1 LHISA
6 VATAAAPGSV
16 TDATARVKGRPGLP
30 AQATTAKMAWPS
42 GGRTRRR
49 PAQQRGRPAV
59 FTDIFAYADANA
71 QYVPGFLAASR
82 IAIEVTLLTIVLSWI
97 CGLVAAL
104 GKTSPYRWLRAPAEF
119 YIWFIRGTP
128 TLIQIFI
135 VYFGFPQIGLRLSP
149 FVAGV
154 LALGFNGGAYIAE
167 IVRSGLSAIPKG
179 QMESAQALGM
189 GRWQVMTR
197 IILPQVFRV
206 ILPPATNEAI
216 TMVKNTSLLST
227 ITVVELT
234 LYSQTIIATTF
245 RPFEFYIATALIY
258 LVMTTLISQAAGRME
273 RHYARSL

>member
-1 LHISA
+1 MIAAWWEGFAPYMPGFIEASWLVLALSLLAILVSWA
-6 VATAAAPGSV
+6 CGLAAA
-16 TDATARVKGRPGLP
+16 L
-30 AQATTAKMAWPS
+30 AK
-42 GGRTRRR
+42 
-49 PAQQRGRPAV
+49 
-59 FTDIFAYADANA
+59 
-71 QYVPGFLAASR
+71 ASR
-82 IAIEVTLLTIVLSWI
+82 F
-97 CGLVAAL
+97 AAL
-104 GKTSPYRWLRAPAEF
+104 RQVSKF

>member
-1 LHISA
+1 MIEKIA
-6 VATAAAPGSV
+6 VWWEGFAP
-16 TDATARVKGRPGLP
+16 
-30 AQATTAKMAWPS
+30 
-42 GGRTRRR
+42 
-49 PAQQRGRPAV
+49 
-59 FTDIFAYADANA
+59 
-71 QYVPGFLAASR
+71 YVPGFLAASWL
-82 IAIEVTLLTIVLSWI
+82 VLVLSLLAILASWG
-97 CGLVAAL
+97 CGLIAAL
-104 GKTSPYRWLRAPAEF
+104 GKVSRFAVLRKASEF

-135 VYFGFPQIGLRLSP
+135 IYFGLPQLGLKLSP

-154 LALGFNGGAYIAE
+154 VALGFNGGAYVAE
-167 IVRSGLSAIPKG
+167 IVRAGLSAVPKG
-179 QMESAQALGM
+179 QTESAQALGM
-189 GRWQVMTR
+189 GRWQMMTR

-206 ILPPATNEAI
+206 ILPPVTNEAI

-258 LVMTTLISQAAGRME
+258 LVMTSLISQAAGRAE

>member
-1 LHISA
+1 MIAAWWEGFAPYIPGFIEASWLVLALSVLAILVSWA
-6 VATAAAPGSV
+6 CGLAAA
-16 TDATARVKGRPGLP
+16 L
-30 AQATTAKMAWPS
+30 AK
-42 GGRTRRR
+42 
-49 PAQQRGRPAV
+49 
-59 FTDIFAYADANA
+59 
-71 QYVPGFLAASR
+71 ASR
-82 IAIEVTLLTIVLSWI
+82 F
-97 CGLVAAL
+97 AAL
-104 GKTSPYRWLRAPAEF
+104 RQVSKF

>member
-1 LHISA
+1 MLDTI
-6 VATAAAPGSV
+6 TRWWEGFAP
-16 TDATARVKGRPGLP
+16 
-30 AQATTAKMAWPS
+30 
-42 GGRTRRR
+42 
-49 PAQQRGRPAV
+49 
-59 FTDIFAYADANA
+59 
-71 QYVPGFLAASR
+71 YVPGFAAASGL
-82 IAIEVTLLTIVLSWI
+82 VLVLSVLAIVVSWA
-97 CGLVAAL
+97 CGLLAAL
-104 GKTSPYRWLRAPAEF
+104 GKVSRFAALRRVSEF

-135 VYFGFPQIGLRLSP
+135 IYFGLPQMGLRLSP

-154 LALGFNGGAYIAE
+154 IALGVNGGAYVAE

-189 GRWQVMTR
+189 SRWHMMSR

-206 ILPPATNEAI
+206 ILPPVTNEAI

-258 LVMTTLISQAAGRME
+258 LVMTSLISQAAGQLE
-273 RHYARSL
+273 RYYARSL

>member
-1 LHISA
+1 MI
-6 VATAAAPGSV
+6 AAWWEGFAP
-16 TDATARVKGRPGLP
+16 
-30 AQATTAKMAWPS
+30 
-42 GGRTRRR
+42 
-49 PAQQRGRPAV
+49 
-59 FTDIFAYADANA
+59 
-71 QYVPGFLAASR
+71 YVPGFLGASWL
-82 IAIEVTLLTIVLSWI
+82 VLVLSILAILVSWA
-97 CGLVAAL
+97 CGVLAAL
-104 GKTSPYRWLRAPAEF
+104 AKASPYKAVRQASAF

-135 VYFGFPQIGLRLSP
+135 VYFGFPQIGMRLSP

-167 IVRSGLSAIPKG
+167 IVRAGLSAVPRG

-189 GRWQVMTR
+189 SHFHMMTR
-197 IILPQVFRV
+197 IIMPQVFRV
-206 ILPPATNEAI
+206 ILPPVTNEAI

-258 LVMTTLISQAAGRME
+258 LAMTTMLSQGAGRLE
-273 RHYARSL
+273 RHYGRSA